1 MRGMLSRPLFAFLL
15 VALGL
20 ILGGCQSRTYE
31 LGEITASVEAID
43 PDALPGDR
51 AVITLRFVN
60 DNIVPVSF
68 IESKHKV
75 KVNGVNL
82 AEIDNPEPVG
92 LAPLSTTTRDY
103 PVVLLNPALVR
114 QWVDEGVDEV
124 TYELESV
131 MLRQRND
138 VRERKKGETSGRTIL
153 GPAPKG

>member
-1 MRGMLSRPLFAFLL
+1 MRGMLFRPLSAFLL
-15 VALGL
+15 LSLGL
-20 ILGGCQSRTYE
+20 MLAGCQSRTYE
-31 LGEITASVEAID
+31 LGEITTSVEAID

-75 KVNGVNL
+75 KVNGVLL
-82 AEIDNPEPVG
+82 AEITNPEPVG

-114 QWVDEGVDEV
+114 QWSAQGVTEV
-124 TYELESV
+124 AYELDSV
-131 MLRQRND
+131 LLRQRNE

-153 GPAPKG
+153 GPAPKT

>member
-1 MRGMLSRPLFAFLL
+1 MRGMLSRPLPAILL
-15 VALGL
+15 LFLGL
-20 ILGGCQSRTYE
+20 ILAGCQSRTYE

-51 AVITLRFVN
+51 AVITLRFIN

-75 KVNGVNL
+75 QINGVNM

-92 LAPLSTTTRDY
+92 LAPLSTTTRAY

-114 QWVDEGVDEV
+114 QLAAQGQTEV
-124 TYELESV
+124 SYKLDSV
-131 MLRQRND
+131 MLRQRNE

-153 GPAPKG
+153 GPAPKE